1 MAETKIQTA
10 KRRALERRALTG
22 AGAREVASEQEA
34 AMNMRQGYRSMP
46 MPPSKPRPTYRGE
59 QPMYAPGPPATAGAM
74 GGAKDDPNVEIT
86 VGPDGKVVRRRK
98 ES

>member
-22 AGAREVASEQEA
+22 AGARDVAAAQESA
-34 AMNMRQGYRSMP
+34 LKKGFTSTP

-59 QPMYAPGPPATAGAM
+59 EPMYAPGPPATADAM
-74 GGAKDDPNVEIT
+74 GGARDNPEVKIEI
-86 VGPDGKVVRRRK
+86 GPDGKVVRRKRY
-98 ES
+98 

>member
-1 MAETKIQTA
+1 MAETRIQTA

-22 AGAREVASEQEA
+22 AGAREIAEAQESA
-34 AMNMRQGYRSMP
+34 LRSGYRSAP
-46 MPPSKPRPTYRGE
+46 MPPSKPRPVYRDE
-59 QPMYAPGPPATAGAM
+59 PPQYAPGPPATADAM
-74 GGAKDDPNVEIT
+74 GGAKNDPNIEIT